1 MKTTRSLL
9 AATAIAALALSGA
22 GVANAAERPAPSSLS
37 AAQAGAAGVG
47 PLAAA
52 PAGAAVAA
60 EGAATTASTVTV
72 STLAQLQAAIASAHA
87 GDTIILKNGTY
98 AVGSAIAISG
108 GGATGT
114 PVTIAAETV
123 GGVTL
128 TGASSFTFSGAHD
141 VVLRGFRFTQSTTLE
156 VPADS
161 RAITFSRDEFVF
173 AQSAEHN
180 LMVRADDSVVEYS
193 WFHGK
198 STIGVYLGIEGAGT
212 TEMATGV
219 RVHHNYFSD
228 QSFSGA
234 NGGECIRLGVSP
246 RALSTAGA
254 IVENNLFENA
264 NGDPETISVKSSGNT
279 IRYNT
284 IRNSFGGIVLRHG
297 NGNTVAGNRI
307 IGGANGIR
315 IYGND
320 HVIVN
325 NYVAGLSKEAIVIGS
340 GTERDHYAGEPAD
353 SRRGNDAPDRIRIA
367 LNTLVDNG
375 GGIIGETNRTVPP
388 LNVTIVDNIVRGQTG
403 YLGNVP
409 LMQDFY
415 WRGNLLWGAAAN
427 GNIPKVGF
435 TRVDP
440 QLAQDAAGT
449 WKITASSPAVNA
461 ATQTNHANWVS
472 DDLDGRARTGV
483 YDIGAQEVTT
493 SPATRA
499 PLTTANVGPSAP

>member
-9 AATAIAALALSGA
+9 AVAAAAALVLSGA
-22 GVANAAERPAPSSLS
+22 GVASAAEHPAPSPD
-37 AAQAGAAGVG
+37 AAQAAAAGVG
-47 PLAAA
+47 PLAAV
-52 PAGAAVAA
+52 PAGSAGVTEDIQPSAASA
-60 EGAATTASTVTV
+60 VTV
-72 STLAQLQAAIASAHA
+72 SSLAQLQSAITAAQP
-87 GDTIILKNGTY
+87 GDTIILSNGTY
-98 AVGSAIAISG
+98 AVGSPIAVTG
-108 GGATGT
+108 GGATGN
-114 PVTIAAETV
+114 PVTIKAATV

-128 TGASSFTFSGAHD
+128 TGTSSFTFSAAHD
-141 VVLRGFRFTQSTTLE
+141 VVLHGFRFTQSTTLE

-161 RAITFSRDEFVF
+161 HAITFSRDEFAF

-228 QSFSGA
+228 QSFTGA

-246 RALSTAGA
+246 RALSAAGA
-254 IVENNLFENA
+254 IIENNLFENA

-284 IRNSFGGIVLRHG
+284 IRNSVGGIVLRHG
-297 NGNTVAGNRI
+297 NGNAVVGNRI

-325 NYVAGLSKEAIVIGS
+325 NYVAGLSKDGIVIGS

-375 GGIIGETNRTVPP
+375 GGIVGETNRTVPP
-388 LNVTIVDNIVRGQTG
+388 LDVTIVDNIVRGQTG

-415 WRGNLLWGAAAN
+415 WRGNIIWGSAAN

-440 QLAQDAAGT
+440 LLAQDAAGT
-449 WKITASSPAVNA
+449 WKITTSSPAVNA
-461 ATQTNHANWVS
+461 ATQTNHANWVT

-483 YDIGAQEVTT
+483 YDIGAQEVTGT
-493 SPATRA
+493 PATRA
-499 PLTTANVGPSAP
+499 PLTTTDVGPSAP

>member
-1 MKTTRSLL
+1 MKTTRTLL
-9 AATAIAALALSGA
+9 AVVAAAGLALSGA
-22 GVANAAERPAPSSLS
+22 GVASAAERPASSLDLAH
-37 AAQAGAAGVG
+37 AAAAGVG
-47 PLAAA
+47 PAAA
-52 PAGAAVAA
+52 AGVGPGAAAA
-60 EGAATTASTVTV
+60 SRGATVTTTSTV
-72 STLAQLQAAIASAHA
+72 STLAQLQTAIAAA
-87 GDTIILKNGTY
+87 RPGDTITLKNGTY
-98 AVGSAIAISG
+98 AVGSAVAVAG
-108 GGATGT
+108 GGASGN
-114 PVTIAAETV
+114 PVTITAESV

-161 RAITFSRDEFVF
+161 RAITFSRDEFAF

-180 LMVRADDSVVEYS
+180 LIVRADDSVVEYS

-219 RVHHNYFSD
+219 KVHHNYFSD
-228 QSFSGA
+228 QSFAGK

-254 IVENNLFENA
+254 IVENNLFERA

-284 IRNSFGGIVLRHG
+284 VRDSFGGIVLRHG
-297 NGNTVAGNRI
+297 NGNTVVGNRI

-325 NYVAGLSKEAIVIGS
+325 NYVAGLSKEGIVIGS
-340 GTERDHYAGEPAD
+340 GTERDHYEGEPAD
-353 SRRGNDAPDRIRIA
+353 DRQGNDAPDRIRIA

-415 WRGNLLWGAAAN
+415 WRGNIIWGAAAN

-440 QLAQDAAGT
+440 QLAQDAVGT
-449 WKITASSPAVNA
+449 WKIAASSPAVNA
-461 ATQTNHANWVS
+461 ATQANHADWVT

-483 YDIGAQEVTT
+483 YDIGAQEVTS